1 MSCSRVDRGGY
12 RLANILHGVF
22 GIMGRMET
30 PQLDDTHPTPA
41 SQEGGDIEEST
52 RPVQLSPAMKSGEEV
67 ATTES
72 LPEASVPVV
81 ERSRRTWIYFA
92 VVAILT
98 LLTIAGMSA
107 FGGYR
112 AGMTERSS
120 ADATQLAQMVQEQF
134 NLGVADM
141 EAKRFDL
148 ARQRFEWV
156 IQQDPGFPGVTE
168 KLAMVLLEQN
178 TTATSTPAPT
188 PTLTPTPDLRS
199 VEELYTQAKQLMLE
213 GDWTNAIE
221 SLLKL
226 RRDAPD
232 LHTIEVDGMLYVA
245 LRNRGL
251 EKIRSTDL
259 EGGTYDLAL
268 AERFGPLDAEARN
281 YRTWA
286 EIYVTGASFWEV
298 DWGKAVEYYQQLILT
313 APFLAD
319 ASGWTS
325 TDRYRIALTKFGD
338 FLAQQGL
345 FCEAYEQYQA
355 SRQVRED
362 PSLEPTANYAY
373 EECYAPAQPEPVMEE
388 TFTPTPTLSDPAAV
402 TPTLESTPTPE
413 GQATPPAEDQQ
424 SPTPEPTSESPEG

>member
-1 MSCSRVDRGGY
+1 M
-12 RLANILHGVF
+12 N
-22 GIMGRMET
+22 T
-30 PQLDDTHPTPA
+30 PQLDDTLPTPA
-41 SQEGGDIEEST
+41 SQEEEIEEST
-52 RPVQLSPAMKSGEEV
+52 RPVQVPPETLSGEE
-67 ATTES
+67 TTPPES
-72 LPEASVPVV
+72 PPDAAVPVAK
-81 ERSRRTWIYFA
+81 RGRRTWIYFA

-120 ADATQLAQMVQEQF
+120 AESTQLAQVIQEQF

-141 EAKRFDL
+141 EAKRYDL

-156 IQQDPGFPGVTE
+156 IQQNPSFPGVTE

-199 VEELYTQAKQLMLE
+199 VEELYVQAKQLMLE
-213 GDWTNAIE
+213 GDWSAAIE
-221 SLLKL
+221 ALLKL
-226 RRDAPD
+226 RKDAPD
-232 LHTIEVDGMLYVA
+232 LHTIEVDGIMYVA
-245 LRNRGL
+245 LRNRGV

-268 AERFGPLDAEARN
+268 AERFGPLDAEANN

-286 EIYVTGASFWEV
+286 EIYITGASFWEV

-313 APFLAD
+313 APYLAD
-319 ASGWTS
+319 ASGWSS
-325 TDRYRIALTKFGD
+325 TDRYRIALTKYGD

-362 PSLEPTANYAY
+362 PALEPTAIFAY
-373 EECYAPAQPEPVMEE
+373 EECYTPSEPEPVLE
-388 TFTPTPTLSDPAAV
+388 TPTPTATLSDPAAV
-402 TPTLESTPTPE
+402 TPTLESTPPPDSQE
-413 GQATPPAEDQQ
+413 TPPAETQE

>member
-1 MSCSRVDRGGY
+1 
-12 RLANILHGVF
+12 
-22 GIMGRMET
+22 MGRMET
-30 PQLDDTHPTPA
+30 PQIDDTLPTSA
-41 SQEGGDIEEST
+41 SQESGEVEEST
-52 RPVQLSPAMKSGEEV
+52 RPVQIPPESLSGEEAAPPESPAEAANPV
-67 ATTES
+67 AG
-72 LPEASVPVV
+72 
-81 ERSRRTWIYFA
+81 RSSRTWIYFA
-92 VVAILT
+92 IVAILT

-112 AGMTERSS
+112 AGLTERTS
-120 ADATQLAQMVQEQF
+120 AESTQLAQMIQEQF
-134 NLGVADM
+134 ALGVADM

-168 KLAMVLLEQN
+168 KLALVLLEQN

-213 GDWTNAIE
+213 GDWTAAIE
-221 SLLKL
+221 ALLKL
-226 RRDAPD
+226 RKDAPD
-232 LHTIEVDGMLYVA
+232 LHTIEVDGMMYVA

-319 ASGWTS
+319 GSGWTS
-325 TDRYRIALTKFGD
+325 TDRYRIALTKYGD

-362 PSLEPTANYAY
+362 PSLEPTANFAY
-373 EECYAPAQPEPVMEE
+373 EECYTPAEPEPVLE
-388 TFTPTPTLSDPAAV
+388 TLTPTPTLSDPALV
-402 TPTLESTPTPE
+402 TPTLESTPPPD
-413 GQATPPAEDQQ
+413 GQETPPPEDQET
-424 SPTPEPTSESPEG
+424 PTAEPTSESPEG